1 MLHAVFSMWYSDFNK
16 SQFILIYKLIKS
28 PDIFFQ
34 RLFMLMKTQNI
45 LSDSQEKGFLK
56 TTRAS
61 KRDKNRNESSRDN
74 SWLPFSHL

>member
-1 MLHAVFSMWYSDFNK
+1 
-16 SQFILIYKLIKS
+16 
-28 PDIFFQ
+28 
-34 RLFMLMKTQNI
+34 MLMKTQNI

-61 KRDKNRNESSRDN
+61 KRDKNRNESTGDN